1 MLASVLIILCLLH
14 HHIIAFN
21 IASDEGDTRELS
33 IQFKQAIKDAI
44 KKIDNL
50 AIMCPPRSFF
60 YNGSCY
66 FYLPPKQIDNG
77 KGVRFNDVSIDEAA
91 IRCRL
96 LHAKLWD
103 MESID
108 EFAFV
113 LNRIYTE
120 TQSYDSPRIA
130 INFTQGR
137 RLLNLR
143 KKFNEQQYLLINN
156 INEYSLIYKPLID
169 LPARNT
175 CLIID
180 ISKATRRVSLEEKF
194 RLERR
199 SDHYICKMKI
209 NSCYNNTRCGQHGK
223 CKNLV
228 SKYICICNF
237 MYTGEHCEKLSN
249 HGIQSI
255 IGIVFICLAS
265 FILIFYPIFHLL
277 YQLKDKRKNSM
288 QTKDYSQENFYSIP
302 NLSSN
307 ELLKQDDLTIST
319 RHIIVDIRRLSINS
333 SNSSI
338 SFFRHNYLYYLSRL
352 FICLLTILFATFCCY
367 TIYEFKIENLKSIN
381 ITNDKISSSSSTY
394 ICKLFQLNLNLY
406 YKIPVNYISLI
417 ILFILILI
425 LIIFENIT
433 KNKKKFKSFYYR
445 LTIPMIFN
453 SHSHIYRFESAA
465 VFGIIS
471 LEILHIFDE
480 FIINGTKHFQNG
492 PLIDLVLQFGI
503 GLMLGLRYFPILTI
517 FEQENNYENRLANII
532 SYALATIYLY
542 CEIIFK
548 LQSDIN
554 CMIDQNKLS
563 MIKEIFNKFNHM
575 GINIKQYLMIQL
587 GTNRT
592 NQLNGTYQN
601 AQLWFNEQVKK
612 QIINSTY
619 DDRSDIENDLSRLN
633 YSLELNKQSIFYNTL
648 RYAPYYYFMVFLAV
662 RLTFMFLNTFR
673 KTINKNSFTLKN
685 SPRWKYVKYNLLK
698 SCNHFY
704 DNNQH
709 EYSRLF
715 RFLNYLILL
724 FKQYIYT
731 IRPYFRYSKLI
742 ICIYT
747 SAFTLIYYFTFWIQD
762 HTYILTKKILLF
774 LNLILCALA
783 DLSKDLCYN
792 LNLNHIHRDIKYI
805 CLLTA
810 FITCLQLFF
819 GLKHYQI
826 QMCNAY
832 RGIFNDIP
840 TSKQISSITIIS
852 KSIHYPGR
860 FMGSLVYSYGFLFL
874 FVSIF
879 YILSRYIL
887 YSIIVLEFVAKL
899 FLPMIIFLLFQLLFV
914 RLLCKL
920 LFVEK
925 THLFTLRNLRLYYTF
940 SYFCFFFDCFLGFI
954 MCLTRLTKA
963 FLCSIIFFARLDYSP
978 YGRGLEMYDSSY
990 ASYVSFF
997 HIEKNQRHP
1006 VLNVFIDIIRQR
1018 LIDIRKLK
1026 YKLSIGKIDH
1036 TYEQDKLSQIRRFR
1050 WALAYTLIKNEQLK
1064 RYRKHRLCS
1073 IKTTQSKTLE
1083 KIFDKIGLTQTLPR
1097 QY

>member
-1 MLASVLIILCLLH
+1 M
-14 HHIIAFN
+14 F
-21 IASDEGDTRELS
+21 
-33 IQFKQAIKDAI
+33 
-44 KKIDNL
+44 
-50 AIMCPPRSFF
+50 
-60 YNGSCY
+60 
-66 FYLPPKQIDNG
+66 
-77 KGVRFNDVSIDEAA
+77 
-91 IRCRL
+91 
-96 LHAKLWD
+96 
-103 MESID
+103 
-108 EFAFV
+108 
-113 LNRIYTE
+113 
-120 TQSYDSPRIA
+120 
-130 INFTQGR
+130 
-137 RLLNLR
+137 
-143 KKFNEQQYLLINN
+143 
-156 INEYSLIYKPLID
+156 
-169 LPARNT
+169 
-175 CLIID
+175 
-180 ISKATRRVSLEEKF
+180 
-194 RLERR
+194 
-199 SDHYICKMKI
+199 
-209 NSCYNNTRCGQHGK
+209 
-223 CKNLV
+223 
-228 SKYICICNF
+228 
-237 MYTGEHCEKLSN
+237 LSN
-249 HGIQSI
+249 RGIQSI
-255 IGIVFICLAS
+255 IGIIFICLAS
-265 FILIFYPIFHLL
+265 FILIFLPKFHVL
-277 YQLKDKRKNSM
+277 YQLKDKRKSSM
-288 QTKDYSQENFYSIP
+288 QTKDYSRENFYSIP

-333 SNSSI
+333 SKSSI
-338 SFFRHNYLYYLSRL
+338 IFFRHNYFYYIYRL

-381 ITNDKISSSSSTY
+381 ITNNKVSTFSSSSSSSSSPSY
-394 ICKLFQLNLNLY
+394 ICKLFQSKLNLY
-406 YKIPVNYISLI
+406 YEIPVNYISLI
-417 ILFILILI
+417 ILLILILI
-425 LIIFENIT
+425 LIIFENISKT
-433 KNKKKFKSFYYR
+433 KKKFKSFYYH

-480 FIINGTKHFQNG
+480 FIINGTKHFYRG
-492 PLIDLVLQFGI
+492 PLIDLILQFGI
-503 GLMLGLRYFPILTI
+503 GLMLGLRYFPILSI

-554 CMIDQNKLS
+554 CMINQNKLS
-563 MIKEIFNKFNHM
+563 MIKEIFSKFNHM

-587 GTNRT
+587 GANRT
-592 NQLNGTYQN
+592 NQLNETYQN
-601 AQLWFNEQVKK
+601 TQLWFNEQIKN

-673 KTINKNSFTLKN
+673 KTINKNSFTIKN

-698 SCNHFY
+698 SYNHIHN
-704 DNNQH
+704 NNQH

-715 RFLNYLILL
+715 RFLNYLIFI
-724 FKQYIYT
+724 FKQHIYT

-762 HTYILTKKILLF
+762 HTYILTKKLLLF

-792 LNLNHIHRDIKYI
+792 LNLDHIHRDIKYI

-819 GLKHYQI
+819 GLKHYQK

-840 TSKQISSITIIS
+840 TTKQISSITIIS

-887 YSIIVLEFVAKL
+887 YSIIVIEYVAKL

-925 THLFTLRNLRLYYTF
+925 SHLLTLRNLRLYYTF

-954 MCLTRLTKA
+954 MCLTRIVKA
-963 FLCSIIFFARLDYSP
+963 FICSIIFFARLDYSP

-1006 VLNVFIDIIRQR
+1006 VLNVFIDIIRER

-1026 YKLSIGKIDH
+1026 YKLSIGKIHH
-1036 TYEQDKLSQIRRFR
+1036 TYEQNKLSQIRRFR

-1064 RYRKHRLCS
+1064 RYRKHRLCL

-1083 KIFDKIGLTQTLPR
+1083 KIFDKIGLSQTLPR
-1097 QY
+1097 HY